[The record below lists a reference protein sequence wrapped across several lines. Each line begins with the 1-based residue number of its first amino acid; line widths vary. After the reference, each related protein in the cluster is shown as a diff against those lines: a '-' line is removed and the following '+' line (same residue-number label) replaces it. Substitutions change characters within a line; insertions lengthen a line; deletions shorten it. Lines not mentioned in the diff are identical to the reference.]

1 MLLFLVSLDF
11 LDIVFHFLVILLF
24 RSRFM
29 EGSLKALV
37 VVYKVS
43 GSAMQHSS
51 NASSVSR
58 NEVIDASIVVFY
70 FFFRIKEDP
79 GLTGNGRPCHS
90 GGPVMGSTGMGDR
103 RKRVRSFL
111 CSP

>member
-58 NEVIDASIVVFY
+58 NEVIDASMVVFY
-70 FFFRIKEDP
+70 FFFFFVLKKIPEDR
-79 GLTGNGRPCHS
+79 N
-90 GGPVMGSTGMGDR
+90 
-103 RKRVRSFL
+103 RVV
-111 CSP
+111 